1 MKDVSVIVYT
11 MKGCP
16 FCEQFKETLKNE
28 NIEYV
33 DRDIHEHKDEYDL
46 FVKATDNELIPSML
60 IIENINEVSPK
71 SFLYAPD
78 RNYEDLNEA
87 LEIVKK
93 HMEII

>member
-16 FCEQFKETLKNE
+16 FCEQFKEILKNE
-28 NIEYV
+28 NIEYI
-33 DRDIHEHKDEYDL
+33 DRDIHEHKDEHDL
-46 FVKATDNELIPSML
+46 FVKETDNEL
-60 IIENINEVSPK
+60 
-71 SFLYAPD
+71 
-78 RNYEDLNEA
+78 NYNDLNEA

>member
-16 FCEQFKETLKNE
+16 FCEQFKEILKNE
-28 NIEYV
+28 NIEYI
-33 DRDIHEHKDEYDL
+33 DRDIHEHKDEHDL
-46 FVKATDNELIPSML
+46 FVKATDNELIPSL
-60 IIENINEVSPK
+60 LVIENMNEFSH
-71 SFLYAPD
+71 APE
-78 RNYEDLNEA
+78 RNYNDLNEA